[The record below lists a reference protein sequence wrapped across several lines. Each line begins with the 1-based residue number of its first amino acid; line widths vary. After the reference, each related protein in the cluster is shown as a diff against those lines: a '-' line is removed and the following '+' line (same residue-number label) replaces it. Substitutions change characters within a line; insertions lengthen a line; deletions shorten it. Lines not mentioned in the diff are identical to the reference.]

1 MTTFEASTSTQPAG
15 AALVTGGGS
24 GIGLACAQRLA
35 SAGLAVTIC
44 GRSEERL
51 VTALESLPA
60 GSRHVVA
67 DITDEAAMCEAMD
80 RAVEGPGSL
89 PAVGANAGGSSP
101 GGPLAMVDV
110 ADFEREQ
117 TDPFPGTFVPIQRAQ
132 TPTARAGGG

>member
-51 VTALESLPA
+51 VPALDSLPA

-67 DITDEAAMCEAMD
+67 DITDAAALDEARD
-80 RAVEGPGSL
+80 RAAEGPGSL
-89 PAVGANAGGSSP
+89 PAVVAQPRGAYS
-101 GGPLAMVDV
+101 
-110 ADFEREQ
+110 ER
-117 TDPFPGTFVPIQRAQ
+117 GR
-132 TPTARAGGG
+132 RSL

>member
-35 SAGLAVTIC
+35 SAGMAVTIC

-67 DITDEAAMCEAMD
+67 DITDEAAMGEAM
-80 RAVEGPGSL
+80 RSEERRVGKECGSTCRSRWA
-89 PAVGANAGGSSP
+89 PYH
-101 GGPLAMVDV
+101 
-110 ADFEREQ
+110 
-117 TDPFPGTFVPIQRAQ
+117 
-132 TPTARAGGG
+132 